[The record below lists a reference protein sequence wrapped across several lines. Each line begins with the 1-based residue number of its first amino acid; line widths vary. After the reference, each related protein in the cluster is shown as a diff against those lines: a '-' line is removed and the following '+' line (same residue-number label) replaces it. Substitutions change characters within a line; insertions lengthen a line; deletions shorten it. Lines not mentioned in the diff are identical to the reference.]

1 MSKEG
6 QDVWYA
12 HHKLG
17 KSESILNKKQPDL
30 SRPQLTQVDP
40 QSHTSPKK
48 VDMQWVGEAFE
59 KNEIDVMPDQVQL
72 YESIL
77 LRNEIFS
84 KKDLASLT
92 EEEFMHH
99 IVGSHVEELMPILR
113 KKKFESLHACVTNKN
128 VEGSAGQEHNS
139 MLHSQKELEEKM
151 AYLQKEMDKCRR
163 VNLNDVASKKKLDSV
178 QRKLD
183 AVFQST
189 VVGHGNQVSDAVA
202 TKQGATI
209 SIVNPKADEQLAEHG
224 LLLMQLLEEFSN
236 LKCEFEMMEEKQ
248 SLRKNK

>member
-1 MSKEG
+1 MSNEG
-6 QDVWYA
+6 QDVWHA
-12 HHKLG
+12 HHKLS
-17 KSESILNKKQPDL
+17 KSDSKRNKKQSDL
-30 SRPQLTQVDP
+30 PRPQFSQVDR

-59 KNEIDVMPDQVQL
+59 NEKIKVKPEQVQL
-72 YESIL
+72 FESIL
-77 LRNEIFS
+77 WQNEILC
-84 KKDLASLT
+84 KEDLASLT

-99 IVGSHVEELMPILR
+99 IVDKHIHELMPILR

-128 VEGSAGQEHNS
+128 VGGSVKKELSSNV
-139 MLHSQKELEEKM
+139 HSQRELEEKVM
-151 AYLQKEMDKCRR
+151 YLQKEMEKCRR

-224 LLLMQLLEEFSN
+224 LILMQLLEEFSN
-236 LKCEFEMMEEKQ
+236 LKCEFEMMEVKQ